1 MDKNQAASVTYTP
14 ATLPPAL
21 LFTSNTNETLAATEQ
36 LLQSLL
42 CRNNICNTCTT
53 CLQIRE
59 KQHHAIMWL
68 HPEKNYTIDQFD
80 DVFATLSLQL
90 QPDEFFFFVI
100 QKADFLPAAC
110 ANKLLKPME
119 EPPTGYHFIL
129 LAEHPEQI
137 VPTIKSRCVIH
148 ALNNST
154 LSAISHPLFEV
165 FTQKIIPS
173 NDFAKL
179 LDSVN
184 INERESMELFDQIL
198 NYWLT
203 EYHKEVDSRFRISD
217 TKSPMECDENGVKIA
232 QLQKV
237 QLQPPM
243 PGSSV
248 IFWRN
253 LYLQMRGDLQ

>member
-1 MDKNQAASVTYTP
+1 MATNQITFSVTYTP
-14 ATLPPAL
+14 TTLPPAL
-21 LFTSNTNETLAATEQ
+21 LFTGHHDQTLAAVEQ
-36 LLQSLL
+36 LLQKIL
-42 CRNNICNTCTT
+42 CKNNGCNTCTT

-59 KQHHAIMWL
+59 KQHHALMWL

-80 DVFATLSLQL
+80 DVFTTLSLQL
-90 QPDEFFFFVI
+90 QLDELFFFVI

-119 EPPTGYHFIL
+119 EPPAGYHFIL

-137 VPTIKSRCVIH
+137 VPTIKSRCVMH
-148 ALNNST
+148 SLNNTTQST
-154 LSAISHPLFEV
+154 VSHPLFEV
-165 FTQKIIPS
+165 FTQKMIPS
-173 NDFAKL
+173 NEFAKL
-179 LDSVN
+179 LDATT

-203 EYHKEVDSRFRISD
+203 EYHKKKDAKMIHIIS
-217 TKSPMECDENGVKIA
+217 S
-232 QLQKV
+232 LHKV

-253 LYLQMRGDLQ
+253 LYLQMRDDLTII